1 MSGPIVVATDFS
13 DRAAIALERA
23 ATLAKSWH
31 APLYVLH
38 VFNDGIWASLAN
50 IYESASWY
58 GADSGLAT
66 RRRLAELASD
76 LAQRYDINAQAASAS
91 GSAAEEIARFATGI
105 GAALLVV
112 GKQGEHW
119 IADALVGETALKLA
133 KSVALPVLVASGK
146 AQCQIKRII
155 VATDFSENAFRAA
168 DTAIRMFPDA
178 DKRLLNAYAVQF
190 EGRMRLAGASDDD
203 IADYRQAERASA
215 EAAMADFAERLGPD
229 SHLASSVVFGFPAA
243 AVLEAAVDNVDLVV
257 IGRYGRGHVEELLL
271 GRATRNILYNA
282 NCDVMLVP

>member
-1 MSGPIVVATDFS
+1 MSGPVVVATDFS
-13 DRAAIALERA
+13 DSAAIALERA
-23 ATLAKSWH
+23 ATLARSWQ

-38 VFNDGIWASLAN
+38 VFNDGIWASLAG

-58 GADSGLAT
+58 GANVGLAT
-66 RRRLAELASD
+66 RRRLGELASD
-76 LAQRYDINAQAASAS
+76 LAQRYEINAQAASAS
-91 GSAAEEIARFATGI
+91 GSAAEEIASFATAV
-105 GAALLVV
+105 GAVLLVV
-112 GKQGEHW
+112 GEQGEHW

-133 KSVALPVLVASGK
+133 KNVALPVLVARGK
-146 AQCQIKRII
+146 AQCQIKRVI

-168 DTAIRMFPDA
+168 EAAIRLFPDA
-178 DKRLLNAYAVQF
+178 DKRLLNAYSVQF

-215 EAAMADFAERLGPD
+215 EAEMRDFADRVDPD
-229 SHLASSVVFGFPAA
+229 RSLASSVVFGYPAA
-243 AVLEAAVDNVDLVV
+243 AVLEAATDNIDLIV

-271 GRATRNILYNA
+271 GSATRNILYHA